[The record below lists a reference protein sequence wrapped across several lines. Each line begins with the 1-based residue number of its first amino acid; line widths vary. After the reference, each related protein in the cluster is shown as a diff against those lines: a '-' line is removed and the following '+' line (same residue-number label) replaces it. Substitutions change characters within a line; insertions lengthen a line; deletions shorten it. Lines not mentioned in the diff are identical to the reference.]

1 MKLAYLVFFILSA
14 SLLAQTATL
23 RGVVT
28 DETGAV
34 IPAAKV
40 SASGPNGARSLHTG
54 NDGSYTLAGLPPG
67 DYTVEAAAS
76 GLVLPENMRVTLSAG
91 VRMLNLQMKVA
102 ATRQEITVQES
113 DAAVNTDA
121 ASNASA
127 VTIKGSDLDALSDD
141 PEDLQADLQALAGP
155 SAGPSGGQMF
165 IDGFSGGQ
173 LPPKESIREI
183 RINQNPFSPEYD
195 KLGLGRI
202 EIFTKPGTDKFRGT
216 VTYNFAN
223 GFWNSR
229 NPYAAQKARFSLHEL
244 GGSFS
249 GPMSKHASF
258 S

>member
-1 MKLAYLVFFILSA
+1 MKLPHLLFFVLSA

-40 SASGPNGARSLHTG
+40 TANGPNGARSVNTG

-67 DYTVEAAAS
+67 DYTVEAAAT
-76 GLVLPENMRVTLSAG
+76 GLVLPENMQVTLSAG
-91 VRMLNLQMKVA
+91 VRALNLQMKVA
-102 ATRQEITVQES
+102 ATRQEITVRES
-113 DAAVNTDA
+113 DATVNTDA

-127 VTIKGSDLDALSDD
+127 VTIKGSDLEALSDD
-141 PEDLQADLQALAGP
+141 PEDLQSDLQALAGP
-155 SAGPSGGQMF
+155 SAGPSGGQIF

-195 KLGLGRI
+195 KIGLGRI
-202 EIFTKPGTDKFRGT
+202 EILTKPGADTLRGA
-216 VTYNFAN
+216 VSYNYM
-223 GFWNSR
+223 GDFWNSQIGR
-229 NPYAAQKARFSLHEL
+229 AHV
-244 GGSFS
+244 
-249 GPMSKHASF
+249 
-258 S
+258 